1 MACFTLN
8 TTSRSATIN
17 CVSSLET
24 TPLNKRME
32 AFIMKI
38 VVKKDYEEMS
48 RYAAAKFISYMVKP
62 GRVNIAPTAGST
74 PKRMYEIITDFLQG
88 QESTLCSDKYY
99 YQQDN
104 LVSTEK
110 PEVPSFFPEI
120 DDMFWGPNNVPEARI
135 KRLTLDTYKTAHE
148 DIEKDGGLDFV
159 LMGLGGDGHFAANM
173 PGAAFG
179 QKGYMEKMSEEMK
192 KQIAAALGLEDGD
205 AWTCLGAETLLQG
218 KEILMIVTGEGK
230 AEILKQVVEGPITEA
245 IPSSVLR
252 LHPNFTIVCDEAAAA
267 LLTK

>member
-1 MACFTLN
+1 
-8 TTSRSATIN
+8 
-17 CVSSLET
+17 
-24 TPLNKRME
+24 
-32 AFIMKI
+32 MKI

-62 GRVNIAPTAGST
+62 GRVNIAPTAGTT
-74 PKRMYEIITDFLQG
+74 PKRMYEIVTEFLQG
-88 QESTLCSDKYY
+88 QENTLCSDKYY

-110 PEVPSFFPEI
+110 PEIPSFFPEI
-120 DDMFWGPNNVPEARI
+120 DEMFWGPNNVPEERI
-135 KRLTLDTYKTAHE
+135 KRLTVGAYPTAHQ

-173 PGAAFG
+173 PGVAFG
-179 QKGYMEKMSEEMK
+179 KQGYLSKMTEEVK
-192 KQIAAALGLEDGD
+192 KRIVETLGLADGD
-205 AWTCLGAETLLQG
+205 AWTCLGAETLMQG
-218 KEILMIVTGEGK
+218 KEILMIVTGKGK

-252 LHPNFTIVCDEAAAA
+252 LHPNFTIVCDEDAAS
-267 LLTK
+267 LLNK